1 MTLPVKGFTDNPDHD
16 QYTNPPM
23 LTDSRGETVFDVTA
37 EGTLEPRWKANSE
50 RPNSWK
56 GARKILG
63 CSDDKIHLVY
73 QGANGKNRYTVLG
86 VTVTFNPAHKG
97 PRYNCLKGGC
107 GIRGDCP
114 HTRRLDRWRGE
125 NFA

>member
-16 QYTNPPM
+16 QYTNP
-23 LTDSRGETVFDVTA
+23 LKIIDTSGETVFDIVD
-37 EGTLEPRWKANSE
+37 GNLEPRWKASPE

-56 GARKILG
+56 EARKILK
-63 CSDDKIHLVY
+63 CSDDAIHLVY

-86 VTVTFNPAHKG
+86 VTVTFNPRRKKG
-97 PRYNCLKGGC
+97 PKYTCLKPGC